1 MQKSEDVV
9 ILMKNVN
16 YIIGSENI
24 VTKPMMPYSDMVCEF
39 LNEVSSKLMKS
50 PIIRTYTDLS
60 ALAFWCRRGNI
71 QKLKEKFGENA
82 NRLGRGLC
90 FHIAPSNIPINSIFS
105 YFFGLL
111 AGNTNIVRLSSKEFP
126 QVDFVCGLIKEI
138 LKNYPEIEKRTA
150 FVKYDRSDEIS
161 EEFSRTADCR
171 MIWGGDKTISIFKK
185 YETKPRCTD
194 ITFPDRYSICLID
207 GNTVVETEDD
217 KMKRLAENFYN
228 DTYQMDQN
236 ACSSPQL
243 IYWKNDS
250 EQAREKFWNYVYEYA
265 NSKYELQDAIAVD
278 KYTKLC
284 EDAIMYDNL
293 GKTKFRTNLLY
304 RSEIKTLNSD
314 ITDIRGKGGYFYEY
328 SLTDKNDLYK
338 IINEKYQTI
347 TYFGIDSKELFDDL
361 IKNEITGIDRIVPI
375 GKAMNIDVIWDG
387 HDLVRELSRIIDLN

>member
-1 MQKSEDVV
+1 M